1 MASDIGAIRMGLL
14 LWVMG
19 TIGAFVG
26 MFFALRRAAWAAI
39 GFTLLAPFCLAL
51 LTGHFVLGVK
61 AW

>member
-1 MASDIGAIRMGLL
+1 MTGDIGAIRIGLF

-26 MFFALRRAAWAAI
+26 TFFALRRASWAAVVCS
-39 GFTLLAPFCLAL
+39 LPAPFCLAL
-51 LTGHFVLGVK
+51 LAGHFVLGVK